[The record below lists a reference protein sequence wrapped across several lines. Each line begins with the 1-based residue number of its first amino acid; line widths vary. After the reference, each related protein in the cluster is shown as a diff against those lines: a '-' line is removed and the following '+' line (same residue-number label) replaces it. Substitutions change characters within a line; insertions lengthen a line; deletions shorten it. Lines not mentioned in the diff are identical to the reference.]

1 MTPPLGTRLSAP
13 RDAAGLAAF
22 RVLFG
27 ALMLAGTLR
36 FWARGWI
43 DTLYME
49 PAFHFTWA
57 GFDWVRPWPGVWMKV
72 HFAVMALAALGI
84 AAGYRTRICAAA
96 FWLLFTYAELIDKAP
111 YLNHYY
117 LVSLLALL
125 LAVLPAGAAWSL
137 DARRRGG
144 PRPVPLGAYVLLR
157 AQVGLVYVFAGLAKL
172 DAERLLR
179 GEPLHTWLQAHA
191 HLPLVGPLL
200 AAPAAALAMS
210 WAGALYDLSVVG
222 FLLWRRTRAA
232 AFAAAVLFHTAIW
245 LLFPVGM
252 FSWVML
258 ASTTLFFAPDW
269 PRRWLREREPPGPA
283 SQASPRR
290 LPSLAIALAS
300 AWLLIQLALPLRHL
314 AYPGAVNWTEE
325 GFRFAWRVML
335 IEKTGQVEFELRTA
349 DSASPRLIFPQ
360 HDLTALQAEMMATQ
374 PDMIHDYAH
383 RLAARARAEGHRG
396 VEVYAHATAALNGRP
411 SQPLID
417 PTVDLAAQPRTVFG
431 PSPWIV
437 ALRQDQPSQYNDAR
451 AAAAGSAW
459 MKRMPRD
466 AVAAP

>member
-1 MTPPLGTRLSAP
+1 MTPTLRARLAEP

-22 RVLFG
+22 RILFG
-27 ALMLAGTLR
+27 ALMVVATLR
-36 FWARGWI
+36 FWAKGWI
-43 DTLYME
+43 DTLYIE

-57 GFDWVRPWPGVWMKV
+57 GFDWVRPWPDPWMKG
-72 HFAVMALAALGI
+72 HFALMALAALGVTV
-84 AAGYRTRICAAA
+84 GYRTRISAGA
-96 FWLLFTYAELIDKAP
+96 FWLLFTYAELIDKAT

-125 LAVLPAGAAWSL
+125 LALLPSGAAVSL

-144 PRPVPLGAYVLLR
+144 EVTVPLGAYVLLR
-157 AQVGLVYVFAGLAKL
+157 AQVAIVYAFAGLAKL
-172 DAERLLR
+172 GADWLFR

-210 WAGALYDLSVVG
+210 WAGALYDLSIVG
-222 FLLWRRTRAA
+222 FLLWRRTRAL
-232 AFAAAVLFHTAIW
+232 AFAAAVAFHLGIW

-258 ASTTLFFAPDW
+258 ACTTLFFAPDW
-269 PRRWLREREPPGPA
+269 PRRWLRGPQPPIA
-283 SQASPRR
+283 STITSPRR
-290 LPSLAIALAS
+290 LPSLALALAS
-300 AWLLIQLALPLRHL
+300 AWLLVQLALPLRHL

-335 IEKTGQVEFELRTA
+335 TEKTGQAEFELQSA
-349 DSASPRLIFPQ
+349 DLASPRLIFSHQ
-360 HDLTALQAEMMATQ
+360 DLTELQAKLMATQ

-383 RLAARARAEGHRG
+383 FLAARARAEGHKDVR
-396 VEVYAHATAALNGRP
+396 VYAHVSAAMNGRP

-417 PTVDLAAQPRTVFG
+417 PTVDLAAEPRTAFG
-431 PSPWIV
+431 RSAWIV
-437 ALRQDQPSQYNDAR
+437 PLAEAQPS
-451 AAAAGSAW
+451 
-459 MKRMPRD
+459 K
-466 AVAAP
+466 